1 MEIHRCRFV
10 PYQPAGINAVAFSHP
25 TPRSGIHNFV
35 ARLAVGRSNG
45 DVEIWNPLSGAW
57 HQELVI
63 RGGKDRSIDSL
74 IWINE
79 PDKDIGGG
87 RIRVGKSRLF
97 SIGYTSTVTEWDIEK
112 REVKRHA
119 TGQHGDIWC
128 LAAQPAPTSASD
140 PDGQKLLV
148 GTVDG
153 DLAIYSV
160 DDDDLR
166 FQRIIVKSPT
176 KKVQM
181 VSMTF
186 QSRGV
191 CIVGCSDSTIRAY
204 NLRNGHMLQRMTL
217 GSDLK
222 GGAKDIIVWC
232 VKCLPN
238 GDIVSGDSTG
248 QICIWSGQTYT
259 QSQRIEGHKQDV
271 LSLAIGAEGTSII
284 SGGMDQRTFLYRP
297 NVGSAK
303 RWAKVWG
310 RRFHDHDVK
319 TMASFERGNMSVLVS
334 GGLTP
339 SPHTFS
345 EASLTSSTGPDA
357 DLIVV
362 PLKEMGRQNHRA
374 LSCLPQQPPIASAS
388 HCRFIVSW
396 WDRQVHIWILR
407 NTASELLGST
417 GEAVDIKQ
425 NQKLLKSIII
435 SGDYNITSAAV
446 DESGHLLFV
455 TTATDVKAFYLGHD
469 NPTKPSD
476 VTVTSLKLP
485 RRMTRLGASQVK
497 LSPDGK
503 WLCMVQQGQRILM
516 VALPLENASK
526 ASPDVSVKLHR
537 LSRLHRDI
545 PQHVA
550 EGALGKYSRNITQI
564 AFSADSRM
572 LAVADLAGY
581 LDTWILGGGEA
592 GVDGDD
598 AASSS
603 SSDSGDDSHE
613 KEDRVARWRR
623 NPAAELL
630 PKLPSAAV
638 VLSFSSHVPA
648 RVCEAGDEADSA
660 DDYVL
665 AAVTS
670 LWHVLTFHPRQGS
683 LTSWSRRH
691 PRSVLPGKIRDIR
704 DLPKGILWRGS
715 RMWVYGV
722 SFLLML
728 DLSQDLKVIDES
740 RLAQGKKRKRA
751 GPESGAGSINEAEG
765 LTPHKIRKYGRGG
778 QHVEVMTGR
787 GPQDDESDSDD
798 ELPDDELPDAELPDA
813 DAQVARPQQAGS
825 GAERKKWWVT
835 FKYRPMLGIVPLSE
849 ADDQTLEV
857 ALVERPAWDKYM
869 PARYFAE
876 HELER

>member
-25 TPRSGIHNFV
+25 TPRSGIHSFI

-57 HQELVI
+57 YQELVI
-63 RGGKDRSIDSL
+63 RGGRDRSIDSL
-74 IWINE
+74 VWINE
-79 PDKDIGGG
+79 PDQDMGGG
-87 RIRVGKSRLF
+87 RVRVGKSRLF
-97 SIGYTSTVTEWDIEK
+97 SIGYTSTVTEWDLEK

-119 TGQHGDIWC
+119 SGQHGDIWC
-128 LAAQPAPTSASD
+128 LAAQPAPASASD

-160 DDDDLR
+160 DDDDLCFR
-166 FQRIIVKSPT
+166 RIVVKSPA
-176 KKVQM
+176 KKAQM

-186 QSRGV
+186 QSRKV

-204 NLRNGHMLQRMTL
+204 DLRNGHMLQRMTL

-222 GGAKDIIVWC
+222 GGTKNIIVWC

-248 QICIWSGQTYT
+248 QICIWNGQTYT

-297 NVGSAK
+297 NGGPAK
-303 RWAKVWG
+303 RWTKVWG

-319 TMASFERGNMSVLVS
+319 TMASFEHGKMSVLVS
-334 GGLTP
+334 GG
-339 SPHTFS
+339 
-345 EASLTSSTGPDA
+345 PDA
-357 DLIVV
+357 DLIVI

-407 NTASELLGST
+407 KTASELLGST

-425 NQKLLKSIII
+425 NQKLLKSIIVR
-435 SGDYNITSAAV
+435 GDSNITSIAM
-446 DESGHLLFV
+446 DENGHFLFV
-455 TTATDVKAFYLGHD
+455 ATATDVKAFYLEHD
-469 NPTKPSD
+469 NPAKPSD

-485 RRMTRLGASQVK
+485 RSMTRLGASQVK
-497 LSPDGK
+497 LSPDGE
-503 WLCMVQQGQRILM
+503 WLCLVQQGQRVLM
-516 VALPLENASK
+516 VGLPRENASK
-526 ASPDVSVKLHR
+526 GSSDISVRLHR

-545 PQHVA
+545 PQYIA
-550 EGALGKYSRNITQI
+550 ESASGKYSRNITHI

-581 LDTWILGGGEA
+581 VDTWILGGGEA
-592 GVDGDD
+592 GVDDDD

-603 SSDSGDDSHE
+603 SSDSGDESLE
-613 KEDRVARWRR
+613 KEGGDARWRR

-648 RVCEAGDEADSA
+648 RVCEAGDDADST

-683 LTSWSRRH
+683 LTPWCRRH

-728 DLSQDLKVIDES
+728 DLSQDLKVVDDS

-751 GPESGAGSINEAEG
+751 GPRSGAGSINEAES

-787 GPQDDESDSDD
+787 GSQDDESDSDD
-798 ELPDDELPDAELPDA
+798 ELPDA
-813 DAQVARPQQAGS
+813 DVQMARPRQAGS
-825 GAERKKWWVT
+825 GSGREKWWLT

-849 ADDQTLEV
+849 TDDQTLEV
-857 ALVERPAWDKYM
+857 ALVERPAWDKDM
-869 PARYFAE
+869 PVRYYAE

>member
-1 MEIHRCRFV
+1 MDIHRCRFI
-10 PYQPAGINAVAFSHP
+10 PYQPAGINAAAFSHP
-25 TPRSGIHNFV
+25 TPRTRNHGSV

-63 RGGKDRSIDSL
+63 RGGKGRSIDSL
-74 IWINE
+74 VWINE
-79 PDKDIGGG
+79 PDQDLGGG
-87 RIRVGKSRLF
+87 RVLMGKSRLF
-97 SIGYTSTVTEWDIEK
+97 SIGYTSTVTEWDLEK
-112 REVKRHA
+112 RTVKRHA
-119 TGQHGDIWC
+119 SGQHGDIWC
-128 LAAQPAPTSASD
+128 LAAQPAPTSATD
-140 PDGQKLLV
+140 ADGQKLVV
-148 GTVDG
+148 GTVQG

-166 FQRIIVKSPT
+166 FQRIIFKSPT
-176 KKVQM
+176 NKVQI

-191 CIVGCSDSTIRAY
+191 CIVGCSDSTIRAHS
-204 NLRNGHMLQRMTL
+204 LRNGRMLQRMTL

-222 GGAKDIIVWC
+222 GGAKNIIVWC

-248 QICIWSGQTYT
+248 QICIWNGETYT

-271 LSLAIGAEGTSII
+271 LSLAVSADGTSII

-297 NVGSAK
+297 NGGTTS
-303 RWAKVWG
+303 RWTKVWG
-310 RRFHDHDVK
+310 RRYHDHDVK
-319 TMASFERGNMSVLVS
+319 TMASFEHGNMSVVVS
-334 GGLTP
+334 G
-339 SPHTFS
+339 
-345 EASLTSSTGPDA
+345 GPDA
-357 DLIVV
+357 DLIVI

-374 LSCLPQQPPIASAS
+374 LSCLPQQPPIVSAS

-407 NTASELLGST
+407 KTASELLGSS
-417 GEAVDIKQ
+417 GEASDIKQ

-435 SGDYNITSAAV
+435 RGDSNITSAAV
-446 DESGHLLFV
+446 DDSGHFLV
-455 TTATDVKAFYLGHD
+455 VATAVDVKAFYLGHD
-469 NPTKPSD
+469 NPVKPSD

-485 RRMTRLGASQVK
+485 QRMTRLGASQVK
-497 LSPDGK
+497 LSPDGQ
-503 WLCMVQQGQRILM
+503 WLCLVQQGQRVLM
-516 VALPLENASK
+516 VSLREYASRGSLENS
-526 ASPDVSVKLHR
+526 SMLRR

-545 PQHVA
+545 PHYTT
-550 EGALGKYSRNITQI
+550 EGAFGKYLRNITQI

-581 LDTWILGGGEA
+581 VDTWTLGGGEV
-592 GVDGDD
+592 GVVEDD

-603 SSDSGDDSHE
+603 SSDSGDESQE
-613 KEDRVARWRR
+613 KEGGDARWVR

-630 PKLPSAAV
+630 PKLPSAPV
-638 VLSFSSHVPA
+638 VLSFSNHVPV
-648 RVCEAGDEADSA
+648 RVCEAGDEAHSA

-691 PRSVLPGKIRDIR
+691 PRSVLPGKIQEIR
-704 DLPKGILWRGS
+704 DLPKGILWRDS
-715 RMWVYGV
+715 RMWVYGL

-728 DLSQDLKVIDES
+728 DLSQDLKVADDS
-740 RLAQGKKRKRA
+740 RVTQGKKRKRA
-751 GPESGAGSINEAEG
+751 WPSSGAGSVNEEEG
-765 LTPHKIRKYGRGG
+765 LTPHKIRKYGRNS
-778 QHVEVMTGR
+778 QCVEVMTGT
-787 GPQDDESDSDD
+787 GSQGGGSDSDD
-798 ELPDDELPDAELPDA
+798 ELPDA
-813 DAQVARPQQAGS
+813 DMQMARPPQAGS
-825 GAERKKWWVT
+825 GAERKNWWLT
-835 FKYRPMLGIVPLSE
+835 FKYRPLLGIVPLSE

-857 ALVERPAWDKYM
+857 ALVERPAWDKDM
-869 PARYFAE
+869 PDRYYAE